1 MSEINVLLS
10 SRARDCNAQFSEIFQ
25 EGVFGEL
32 NLTEKSLFITLN
44 CSNSFDYSEINQN
57 LSTSKNKCA
66 NDDDEVHFDIN
77 LSTVEITCS
86 DSFTEHNY
94 CKVTK
99 ISENVGLNEHDYSK
113 GTKRY
118 RDTDNFDSTKN
129 VFSKRNKSKFGSA
142 NVIRHENLEILAT
155 EFPDR
160 GKTITRWA

>member
-1 MSEINVLLS
+1 MYIDDLQNNPIFFNSFLEMK
-10 SRARDCNAQFSEIFQ
+10 EIF
-25 EGVFGEL
+25 
-32 NLTEKSLFITLN
+32 SLGWFFCCYTRDQNFRDLN

-129 VFSKRNKSKFGSA
+129 VP
-142 NVIRHENLEILAT
+142 NLVQLM
-155 EFPDR
+155 
-160 GKTITRWA
+160 